1 MGFTWG
7 LRFYHLCK
15 AEPDMRLTLVKP
27 RTLTSVKTGADFLV
41 FLMVLA
47 RYRIQ
52 EEHSSFWNAP
62 TNSGGIIRVEKGTSD
77 YTVKLCTPPPSVFTS
92 EGGEGVWGKW
102 NLDSWLASPFK
113 FSLFVPRG
121 YRVQKTLIIDT
132 SYNCTFPWLGIFTG
146 H

>member
-77 YTVKLCTPPPSVFTS
+77 YTVKLRTPPQASLQVRA
-92 EGGEGVWGKW
+92 ERGCGGNEISTP
-102 NLDSWLASPFK
+102 DSQVLSSLAS
-113 FSLFVPRG
+113 LFQGGTEYRRLWLLILHTIVPSP
-121 YRVQKTLIIDT
+121 D
-132 SYNCTFPWLGIFTG
+132 
-146 H
+146 